1 MTKKKKKKMNNY
13 SKSKIVQNGK
23 ETQINKRGSDVAA

>member
-1 MTKKKKKKMNNY
+1 MTKKKKKKKNNY
-13 SKSKIVQNGK
+13 SKNKIVQNGK